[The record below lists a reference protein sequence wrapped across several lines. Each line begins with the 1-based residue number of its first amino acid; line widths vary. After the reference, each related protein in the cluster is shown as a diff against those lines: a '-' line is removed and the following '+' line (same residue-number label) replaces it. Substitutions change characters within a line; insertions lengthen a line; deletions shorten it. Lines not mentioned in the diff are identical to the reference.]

1 MLLLRCTLSLS
12 LILTTIITAC
22 GTSHPSVPLASPD
35 SHACYSVSEFKLC
48 VPHPGK
54 GRDIIAKTNLDQT
67 QLAAAL
73 LKWTGYAATQ
83 PPKLVESIGG
93 ETTYVVTQMFP
104 SFIAETFNTQTNFS
118 GPNCYN
124 TALLA
129 SGGLERSEVRYVSLA
144 EFDQILAMQYTSID
158 EKEARFGDVLVYDAK
173 FSREHAAL
181 YLGDG
186 LIFQKKA
193 IQKGYGYR
201 IAKIDAAYDPE
212 PGEWEPSPFKLLLT
226 PPDTAAIMAPRAF
239 YRRNS
244 VPTALP
250 VGPITS
256 IINRFNAGVLKSAP
270 YWSIHKDLGMI
281 IESISSTLR
290 REFRNLKDSKI
301 STDRLAIARLES
313 LSDQIFLS
321 IDETLYSTPFG
332 ATRNVSL
339 KEQFCYDESSQFLA
353 GLAADVTALYRPEAA
368 ITSAEWQAV
377 LAKMKTYDRSKCDMP
392 FVNIIKDTTKTL

>member
-1 MLLLRCTLSLS
+1 MLLRCKLTLS

-22 GTSHPSVPLASPD
+22 GSPHHSVPLASPD
-35 SHACYSVSEFKLC
+35 SHACHSVGEFKLC
-48 VPHPGK
+48 VPYPGK
-54 GRDIIAKTNLDQT
+54 GRDILAKTNLDQS
-67 QLAAAL
+67 QLATAL
-73 LKWTGYAATQ
+73 LNWTGYAAAQ
-83 PPKLVESIGG
+83 PPKLIESNNG
-93 ETTYVVTQMFP
+93 ETTYIVTHLFP
-104 SFIAETFNTQTNFS
+104 PFIAETFNTQPNFS

-129 SGGLERSEVRYVSLA
+129 SGGIDRTEVRYVSLA

-158 EKEARFGDVLVYDAK
+158 ESEARFGDVLVYDAN

-212 PGEWEPSPFKLLLT
+212 PGEWEPSPFSLLLT
-226 PPDTAAIMAPRAF
+226 PPNTEAIMAPRAF

-244 VPTALP
+244 MPTALP
-250 VGPITS
+250 DGPITR
-256 IINRFNAGVLKSAP
+256 IINRFNASVLKSAP
-270 YWSIHKDLGMI
+270 NWSIHKDLGMI
-281 IESISSTLR
+281 AESIGPILR
-290 REFRNLKDSKI
+290 REFRDLKDSKI

-332 ATRNVSL
+332 ATRNISL
-339 KEQFCYDESSQFLA
+339 KEEFCYDESSTFLA
-353 GLAADVTALYRPEAA
+353 GLASDVTALYRPEAA

-392 FVNIIKDTTKTL
+392 FLAIVKDTTKTL